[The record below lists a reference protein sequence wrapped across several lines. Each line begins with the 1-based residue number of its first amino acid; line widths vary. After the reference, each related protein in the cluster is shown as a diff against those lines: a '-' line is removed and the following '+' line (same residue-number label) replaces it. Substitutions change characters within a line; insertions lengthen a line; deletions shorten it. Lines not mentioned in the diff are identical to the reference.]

1 MSKMMMMMMMMMIAP
16 LDHPVKKKM
25 MMIIALL
32 FPVTVAILI
41 PLIATIALVVGMVVE
56 HK

>member
-1 MSKMMMMMMMMMIAP
+1 MSKMMMMMMMMIAP